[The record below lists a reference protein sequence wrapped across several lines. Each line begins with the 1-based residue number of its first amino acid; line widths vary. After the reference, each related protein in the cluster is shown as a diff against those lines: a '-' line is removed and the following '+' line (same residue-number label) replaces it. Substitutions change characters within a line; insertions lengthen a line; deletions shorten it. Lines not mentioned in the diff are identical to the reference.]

1 MLVGQ
6 GFNGCLYTCIG
17 AYIGYNLAWH
27 IQPNDIT
34 TQPQVRQLE
43 LMSMALCMVHDKYVY
58 YFISMQYYIT
68 A

>member
-6 GFNGCLYTCIG
+6 GFNGCIYTCIG

-43 LMSMALCMVHDKYVY
+43 LMSMALCMVHDKY
-58 YFISMQYYIT
+58 I
-68 A
+68 